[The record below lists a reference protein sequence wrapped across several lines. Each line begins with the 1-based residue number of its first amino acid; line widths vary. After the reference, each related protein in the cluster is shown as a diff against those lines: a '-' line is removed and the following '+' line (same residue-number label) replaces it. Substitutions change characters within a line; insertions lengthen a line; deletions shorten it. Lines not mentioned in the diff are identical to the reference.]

1 MDEYE
6 TENRTENENE
16 NGDGN
21 GNGNIYGN
29 SSTKSFMNV
38 YDDELSEGESTQG
51 DLSNSSKLSFQ
62 KTLQRKIS
70 ELKKQ
75 EMYSTT
81 SYPYSIF
88 KEEIDD
94 KNKKLVGVR
103 SSYDLKFYGE
113 KEKEEASIE
122 SNNLEEHSVDKEI
135 KNDEKKEREYK
146 IESNVQDS
154 AVQHLGERTVIWES
168 DDNDYLSLDP
178 SAAANEKI
186 FNQKR
191 RQTQILRQQQRQQ
204 QQQQQQQQYNNQ
216 NEDFQVL
223 PSSSLSAT
231 QSLSEYVPYSVPRK
245 NLMDLTGG
253 SRGSIPNKN
262 VYDHQSIGV
271 RAKSTSLD
279 RLIPL
284 NSISTAPDL
293 LPPYVP
299 QDLSRSMS
307 SDFYST
313 LSQKEVETQN
323 IPPYLF
329 LPTLPISS
337 STTLS
342 MSMSSLNLNSNRSDR
357 ERSRGNSIMTVDN
370 NGTYTGQEMGSRS
383 GQGVG
388 TGKSVP
394 LMINKNKSFGKN
406 EKRSKNDIKREAFGR
421 STGEGRLVPIARSNM
436 GGNPT
441 VKIAASSIKD
451 LRREFFN

>member
-1 MDEYE
+1 
-6 TENRTENENE
+6 
-16 NGDGN
+16 
-21 GNGNIYGN
+21 
-29 SSTKSFMNV
+29 
-38 YDDELSEGESTQG
+38 
-51 DLSNSSKLSFQ
+51 
-62 KTLQRKIS
+62 
-70 ELKKQ
+70 
-75 EMYSTT
+75 
-81 SYPYSIF
+81 
-88 KEEIDD
+88 
-94 KNKKLVGVR
+94 
-103 SSYDLKFYGE
+103 
-113 KEKEEASIE
+113 
-122 SNNLEEHSVDKEI
+122 
-135 KNDEKKEREYK
+135 
-146 IESNVQDS
+146 
-154 AVQHLGERTVIWES
+154 
-168 DDNDYLSLDP
+168 
-178 SAAANEKI
+178 
-186 FNQKR
+186 
-191 RQTQILRQQQRQQ
+191 
-204 QQQQQQQQYNNQ
+204 
-216 NEDFQVL
+216 
-223 PSSSLSAT
+223 
-231 QSLSEYVPYSVPRK
+231 
-245 NLMDLTGG
+245 MDLTGG

-271 RAKSTSLD
+271 RAESTSLD